1 MDPFPAEHQGKPV
14 CAIIACYTGPT
25 EDGQA
30 VMAKLLDE
38 LPAPLFSWMGETPYP
53 ALQSMFDPFFPKGL
67 QWYWRFRERADRRS
81 N

>member
-1 MDPFPAEHQGKPV
+1 VDPFPAEHQGKPA
-14 CAIIACYTGPT
+14 CAIVACYTGPT

-38 LPAPLFSWMGETPYP
+38 LPAPLFNWMGEIPYP